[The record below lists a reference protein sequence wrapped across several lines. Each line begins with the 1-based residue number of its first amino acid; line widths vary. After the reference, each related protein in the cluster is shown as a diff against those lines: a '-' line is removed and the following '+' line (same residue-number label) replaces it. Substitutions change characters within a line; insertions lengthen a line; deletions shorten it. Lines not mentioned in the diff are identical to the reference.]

1 MSTRYVFPELFHAAG
16 APILVNNQPRLALRW
31 IFHASLG
38 LPRALFHVWRFE
50 GEADLEDAE
59 PILETIAGGRLV
71 SWADGRAAVAV
82 QLTLSVPGSTV
93 VLRAHSAACGAGHVV
108 DERTIVGPVTPLTVT
123 LTGNPIVS
131 VTVTG
136 ATTVLSASIVP
147 LQAFVNNPGWKLIET
162 VGLPVSSPLFDASG
176 YPLNPQGPVGTEVDA
191 VEAAIRRLKEGTP
204 DDGWP
209 ANTDRGAAVTPFTPP
224 DPGVLVEKELAPLM
238 EGMNEVFVRGVEP
251 AKQAEEMV
259 ELTTAAPRSVHGTA
273 ASSTWQA
280 RARPAKIYPLGSLLV
295 AAGSDPFAALALG
308 FGTTVDAQSQGA
320 AISRPTRLGIYMVT
334 VEHEVR
340 LALEEP
346 FSFEFMLAGELAA
359 VYLGFN
365 PGRPS
370 PPAGLTARAK
380 LPAGASGV
388 AATLPHMDPP
398 GSFNGRW
405 LQTVQVSWGVPVID
419 SATDPRPSGYAVA
432 KGLPAAAMDVQN
444 EKRLSG
450 GWVPIVPASAIDKD
464 NPTSIRFVDIGV
476 AEPFPGDPEDLVYSV
491 SAQDWFGR
499 WSNWVSADYHLVA
512 VAPQVPAVR
521 KVDVL
526 LEGDILSMMDAAAA
540 IEFTWDWSYRS
551 PAQVHLRVLTHLPG
565 TAPPATSGSVFS
577 VGGPAVGD
585 HIIDFTAADADTPP
599 LGVQLIAE
607 ESQGNLRTY
616 RVELPGLELAF
627 SSLPRIR
634 VTARARATESVAP
647 SRFSA
652 WSRDVDTDA
661 ISPIPPPAPTVP
673 APMQWAS
680 VPDPRGVARTELS
693 WTGSAPLYA
702 VYEADETALRREL
715 DEPSADLETPAADRL
730 VALRAL
736 DFTSARRA
744 FRRIADRVL
753 VDSLEIALPR
763 GSRLIHFYGIVPIS
777 STGVEGRLPASANS
791 YFAVAAPIVKTP
803 EQPILIARDHGG
815 VVALAV
821 EVAETRVQAGKIEIY
836 RAPSRHRAATIQT
849 MGPPV
854 ATVGASLGIR
864 ADGLIRWELDDPTPG
879 VPWESVFYRAVAY
892 GETIRDRGEYGGRSL
907 PSRSIEV
914 VPSSALPP
922 SLTDL
927 QVEDMAGH
935 PDHRL
940 VSFFSPATLAR
951 TPYGAHAFMV
961 QTIGLD
967 ARVATRRIA
976 ADELPLFSA
985 LPTPGE
991 QPDTIFRFDPTN
1003 PRGGRTYAWIPRDV
1017 QVVVVEVRDPAG
1029 QSTRATWEVT

>member
-16 APILVNNQPRLALRW
+16 APVLVNNQPRLALRW
-31 IFHASLG
+31 ILHTSLG
-38 LPRALFHVWRFE
+38 LPRALFHVGRFE
-50 GEADLEDAE
+50 GEVNFEDAE
-59 PILETIAGGRLV
+59 PIQEPIGGGRLV

-82 QLTLSVPGSTV
+82 ELTLSVPGGTV
-93 VLRAHSAACGAGHVV
+93 VLKAHSAARGAGHVV
-108 DERTIVGPVTPLTVT
+108 DERSIVGPVPSLTIT
-123 LTGNPIVS
+123 LTGNPVAS
-131 VTVTG
+131 VTVMG
-136 ATTVLSASIVP
+136 AATILSVSIVP
-147 LQAFVNNPGWKLIET
+147 MQVFVNDPGWKLIET
-162 VGLPVSSPLFDASG
+162 VGLPVSSLLFDASG
-176 YPLNPQGPVGTEVDA
+176 YPLDPQGPVGAEVDPID
-191 VEAAIRRLKEGTP
+191 AAARRVKEGTP
-204 DDGWP
+204 DVGWP

-224 DPGVLVEKELAPLM
+224 DPAALVEKELAPLM
-238 EGMNEVFVRGVEP
+238 EGVNEVFVRGVEP
-251 AKQAEEMV
+251 SRQAEEVVEMV
-259 ELTTAAPRSVHGTA
+259 IAAPRSVHGTA
-273 ASSTWQA
+273 ASSAWQA
-280 RARPAKIYPLGSLLV
+280 RARPAKINPLGSLLV

-308 FGTTVDAQSQGA
+308 FATTVDAQFQGV

-340 LALEEP
+340 IVLEEP
-346 FSFEFMLAGELAA
+346 FAFEFVFAGELAA
-359 VYLGFN
+359 VYLGLD
-365 PGRPS
+365 PDRPS
-370 PPAGLTARAK
+370 PPTGLTARAK
-380 LPAGASGV
+380 LPAGATGIG
-388 AATLPHMDPP
+388 ATLPHMDPP
-398 GSFNGRW
+398 GSFNGHW
-405 LQTVQVSWGVPVID
+405 LQTVQVSWGAPVID
-419 SATDPRPSGYAVA
+419 SATDPRPSGYTIA
-432 KGLPAAAMDVQN
+432 KGLPAAAMDVLN

-450 GWVPIVPASAIDKD
+450 GWVPIVPASATEKD
-464 NPTSIRFVDIGV
+464 SPTSIRFADTGV
-476 AEPFPGDPEDLVYSV
+476 AEPLPGDPEDLVYSV

-499 WSNWVSADYHLVA
+499 WSDWVSADYHLIS

-526 LEGDILSMMDAAAA
+526 LEGDILPTMDAAVA

-551 PAQVHLRVLTHLPG
+551 PAQMQLRVLTHLPG

-577 VGGPAVGD
+577 VGGPAAAD
-585 HIIDFTAADADTPP
+585 HIIDFSAVGPDTPP
-599 LGVQLIAE
+599 LGVQLIGDE
-607 ESQGNLRTY
+607 TQGDLRTY

-627 SSLPRIR
+627 GSHPRIR

-647 SRFSA
+647 GRFSA

-661 ISPIPPPAPTVP
+661 ISPISPPAPMVP

-680 VPDPRGVARTELS
+680 VPDPRGVARTELRWS
-693 WTGSAPLYA
+693 STAPLYA

-715 DEPSADLETPAADRL
+715 NEPSADLETPAADRL

-744 FRRIADRVL
+744 FRRIADRVP

-777 STGVEGRLPASANS
+777 STGVEGTLPASANN

-803 EQPILIARDHGG
+803 EQPIVIARDRGGG
-815 VVALAV
+815 VALTV
-821 EVAETRVQAGKIEIY
+821 EVAEPRVQAGKIEVY
-836 RAPSRHRAATIQT
+836 RAPSRHRAATIET

-854 ATVGASLGIR
+854 ATVDASLGIR
-864 ADGLIRWELDDPTPG
+864 ADGLIRWELDDATPG
-879 VPWESVFYRAVAY
+879 VPWQSTFYRAVAY
-892 GETIRDRGEYGGRSL
+892 GETVRDRGEYGGRSL
-907 PSRSIEV
+907 PSRSVEV

-927 QVEDMAGH
+927 QVEDLAAH

-940 VSFFSPATLAR
+940 VSFVSTATLAR

-967 ARVATRRIA
+967 ARVATRRMA

-1003 PRGGRTYAWIPRDV
+1003 PRGGRTYAWILRDV
-1017 QVVVVEVRDPAG
+1017 QAVVVEVRDPAG
-1029 QSTRATWEVT
+1029 RSTQASWEVT